1 MGVPL
6 EEMDAVFGEGATNF
20 VFLASLSLIRTHNL
34 DELHGFYENRESEQA
49 SLVGGTRSGRSPTRR
64 PHNPSFL
71 QVAREWLSVVLSK
84 SRDRSAYE
92 PITGDE

>member
-1 MGVPL
+1 MGIPL
-6 EEMDAVFGEGATNF
+6 EEMDAVFGEGAIGF
-20 VFLASLSLIRTHNL
+20 IFLASRSLTPRCNL
-34 DELHGFYENRESEQA
+34 DEFHGFYENRGSEEA

-64 PHNPSFL
+64 LPTPSFL
-71 QVAREWLSVVLSK
+71 QIAREWLSGVVSK